1 MMNDVQLA
9 ASLAQLPPHRVL
21 KDTTLGP
28 AIVSGP
34 PHKQNGWRLQVR
46 IITPEFKG
54 WHEYDLFDVTD
65 DESPED
71 FMATENA
78 VGYRI
83 LRTEY
88 FRQELQRGQN
98 NAPMTMH
105 AVLTVTENAHNGAP
119 GLWDLEVI
127 EDECAPREHVY
138 VDFFPLNEN
147 DYPLDGPYDD

>member
-9 ASLAQLPPHRVL
+9 ASLDQLPPHRVL
-21 KDTTLGP
+21 KDTPHGP

-34 PHKQNGWRLQVR
+34 PHKPNGWRLHVR
-46 IITPEFKG
+46 VITPEFSG
-54 WHEYDLFDVTD
+54 WHEYDLFDVTT

-88 FRQELQRGQN
+88 FRQQLSSAQN
-98 NAPMTMH
+98 NAPATMH
-105 AVLTVTENAHNGAP
+105 AVLTFTSRTVAKA
-119 GLWDLEVI
+119 WDLEVI
-127 EDECAPREHVY
+127 EDELAPREHVY
-138 VDFFPLNEN
+138 VDFFSINEN
-147 DYPLDGPYDD
+147 DYPADGPYDD